1 MPENVEI
8 VASIDRTEPAVEI
21 FHPGFNA
28 MNKIIIPVMLTAENE
43 IWIDN
48 KKVSF
53 GQLTEVVEELLR
65 ENPKGEMVIRVNN
78 KAKNKLL
85 VDVLMQVKAAGA
97 KKVNVVT
104 EDEVTVDRDSED
116 VTEIITEN
124 ISEEIIESENGKKH
138 VRIMIDKS
146 GDRTIIKG
154 EDLPED
160 VRALLREE
168 GVTVEGDK
176 QVRIIRKEIDVV
188 SEGDGTS
195 KKTIVS
201 RTAPD
206 TPTPP
211 DAPLVTDGGT
221 NTKIIT
227 RSKKKSSYEYHDDGD
242 KGEGMEKFFT
252 HFSGASPEDAA
263 EFIDEI
269 EGLKRRQKKQAK
281 TALGL

>member
-1 MPENVEI
+1 MKSFLLSSLAAASTLAIGALAFAGDATFELWSSVVDKERSYALVNMETQETVALSGSGKKLALTTGDAADATLENLKAQMPENVEI
-8 VASIDRTEPAVEI
+8 VVGDQLSGDHEINIMID
-21 FHPGFNA
+21 G
-28 MNKIIIPVMLTAENE
+28 
-43 IWIDN
+43 D
-48 KKVSF
+48 
-53 GQLTEVVEELLR
+53 G
-65 ENPKGEMVIRVNN
+65 
-78 KAKNKLL
+78 
-85 VDVLMQVKAAGA
+85 
-97 KKVNVVT
+97 
-104 EDEVTVDRDSED
+104 ED

-124 ISEEIIESENGKKH
+124 ISESIVESENGKKH

-146 GDRTIIKG
+146 GDRTIVKA

-176 QVRIIRKEIDVV
+176 QVRIIRKKVDV
-188 SEGDGTS
+188 ETAGDGTS
-195 KKTIVS
+195 KKTIVI

-211 DAPLVTDGGT
+211 DVPIVADGET
-221 NTKIIT
+221 KTKIIT

-242 KGEGMEKFFT
+242 KGEGIEKSFT

>member
-1 MPENVEI
+1 MKRFLLSSLAAASTFAIGALAFAGDATFELWSSVVDKERSYALVNMETQETISMSGRGRKLALQTGDAADATLENLKAQMPENVEI
-8 VASIDRTEPAVEI
+8 VVGDQLSGDHEINIMID
-21 FHPGFNA
+21 GN
-28 MNKIIIPVMLTAENE
+28 
-43 IWIDN
+43 
-48 KKVSF
+48 
-53 GQLTEVVEELLR
+53 G
-65 ENPKGEMVIRVNN
+65 
-78 KAKNKLL
+78 
-85 VDVLMQVKAAGA
+85 
-97 KKVNVVT
+97 
-104 EDEVTVDRDSED
+104 ED

-146 GDRTIIKG
+146 GDRTIVKG

-160 VRALLREE
+160 VRALLREG

-176 QVRIIRKEIDVV
+176 QVRIIRKQIDV
-188 SEGDGTS
+188 ETAGDGTS
-195 KKTIVS
+195 KKTIVI

-211 DAPLVTDGGT
+211 DAPIVTDGGT
-221 NTKIIT
+221 KTKIIT

-242 KGEGMEKFFT
+242 KGEGMEKSFT